1 MSNTV
6 CRTNWYSLKIGAK
19 LFNILWSLS
28 QPQTKCQSSYP
39 SQFDALTISLSPGI
53 VFVNESRVIVSC
65 WSSWRSGIHCF
76 VITQTEGHVDDDDN
90 DDFTTAWQSIFNWKT
105 ASRDSSSAARILRL
119 QSLKVRSSSLSLF
132 ILLSFSSFC
141 NFTTNREEPSS
152 SYSSL
157 LSLIRSWF
165 LLLSTEKGWKLLSAL
180 MT

>member
-1 MSNTV
+1 MSILLPLSIWCFDDQFVSRHCIRQRKSCHRLLLIFEEKWYPLLRHHINW
-6 CRTNWYSLKIGAK
+6 RTYLPNVA
-19 LFNILWSLS
+19 
-28 QPQTKCQSSYP
+28 
-39 SQFDALTISLSPGI
+39 
-53 VFVNESRVIVSC
+53 
-65 WSSWRSGIHCF
+65 
-76 VITQTEGHVDDDDN
+76 DDDDGN
-90 DDFTTAWQSIFNWKT
+90 DDFTVAWQSIFNWKT